1 LKCSSDGEP
10 EGAIYCYGAIRFL
23 AMSGNYLISQPSAAS
38 LKVSKHKHLPY
49 RLIKHGIIQ
58 LMILHIQ
65 IFNEY
70 GSVNEI
76 EGQSLHALYQLL
88 ASMRVLLGLPILSY
102 FVKTRNST
110 FKTIPHEDNDIH
122 LELAGKHLVKI
133 AFICLQ
139 DLYVQANVIR
149 TLSVLSDIEVCC
161 DALSKDVVKL
171 GQIVGTFKLEESI
184 DMRSKQKSLGLIS
197 RLGYTIGNV
206 MEKNDQARV
215 EFFRNDVVMR
225 YCLELIH
232 FFSNQS
238 YIIQNTNGDSVAD
251 VLIKYV
257 RVIANISVNSEV
269 GYLLNLKANL
279 GNALLNI
286 LKNVEENT
294 VKEYKELLIATLA
307 ALHNLTYYQTLNE
320 MKQSYQHGSVVDKIQ
335 DICETLCY
343 KFLTKES
350 SLEKIEVIRVLGN
363 MTRDNSVR
371 ETFLS
376 SNGLINIVRCLNED
390 DKNLLENSCGV
401 LVNILNDFNSRNSFK
416 NLSGMVLLRDSLRKN
431 IYENNW
437 LLCETICKAFWNFLI
452 DRNDFVHDFDTSEI
466 DTLSNDLAEYLG
478 KLSC

>member
-1 LKCSSDGEP
+1 LSIIYVDGEP

-23 AMSGNYLISQPSAAS
+23 AMSGNYLISQSS
-38 LKVSKHKHLPY
+38 SVKISKHKHLPY

-70 GSVNEI
+70 GSVKEI

-88 ASMRVLLGLPILSY
+88 ASMRVLLGLPILGY
-102 FVKTRNST
+102 FVKTKNSMKT
-110 FKTIPHEDNDIH
+110 FTNEDGSDIH
-122 LELAGKHLVKI
+122 LEVAGKHLIKI
-133 AFICLQ
+133 AFICLK

-149 TLSVLSDIEVCC
+149 TLSVLSDIEICC
-161 DALSKDVVKL
+161 DALSRDVVKL
-171 GQIVGTFKLEESI
+171 GQLIGTFNLEESI
-184 DMRSKQKSLGLIS
+184 NMTSKRKSLGLIS
-197 RLGYTIGNV
+197 RLGYIIGNI
-206 MEKNDQARV
+206 MEKNDEARK

-225 YCLELIH
+225 YTLELIQ

-238 YIIQNTNGDSVAD
+238 YTIQNTNGDSVAD

-269 GYLLNLKANL
+269 GYFLNLKSNL

-286 LKNVEENT
+286 LRNVDESSL
-294 VKEYKELLIATLA
+294 KEYKELLIATLA

-320 MKQSYQHGSVVDKIQ
+320 TKQAYQSGSVVEKIQ
-335 DICETLCY
+335 EICQTLCF
-343 KFLTKES
+343 KFLTKEP

-371 ETFLS
+371 EIFFT
-376 SNGLINIVRCLNED
+376 SNGIINIIKCFDDE

-401 LVNILNDFNSRNSFK
+401 LVNILNDSNSRNSFK
-416 NLSGMVLLRDSLRKN
+416 NLSGMTLLRESLKKN
-431 IYENNW
+431 IYEKNW
-437 LLCETICKAFWNFLI
+437 YLCETICKAYWNFLI
-452 DRNDFVHDFDTSEI
+452 DRNEFVHDFDAVEI
-466 DTLSNDLAEYLG
+466 DLLSNDLAEYLG
-478 KLSC
+478 KSSKF